1 LTSRVARLRFLPVKT
16 LTFSH
21 RDPAAEA
28 VTETHHAITKADRE
42 MLKAIYRQTV
52 GAPGTGHPVAHT
64 GDLAEALGTSPGTAT
79 THVKRLADRDLVA
92 HTPYVGVSLTD
103 AGRAAA
109 VRAIRRHR
117 LVERFLA
124 DVLGYDWK
132 DADRLATSFEHELP
146 DEVEER
152 INETLGHPDS
162 CPHGFPIPEATAV
175 EVPPLPPLTDLEPGD
190 VAVVAVPGSTDPD
203 IVEFLDGLG
212 LVPGAHIE
220 VREKHPFDGPLVVR
234 VEGNDRTL
242 GRRVAAQVFVRSSD
256 GSPPGDR
263 KAS

>member
-1 LTSRVARLRFLPVKT
+1 MTEPPT
-16 LTFSH
+16 LE
-21 RDPAAEA
+21 P
-28 VTETHHAITKADRE
+28 ITKADRE
-42 MLKAIYRQTV
+42 MLKAIYRQSV
-52 GAPGTGHPVAHT
+52 GGAGSDHPVAHT
-64 GDLAEALGTSPGTAT
+64 GDLAEAMGTSPGTAT
-79 THVKRLADRDLVA
+79 THVKRLADRGLVV
-92 HTPYVGVSLTD
+92 HTPYVGVALTD
-103 AGRAAA
+103 RGRAAA

-132 DADRLATSFEHELP
+132 DADRLATTFEHELP

-152 INETLGHPDS
+152 INTTLGHPDS
-162 CPHGFPIPEATAV
+162 CPHGFPIPEASALD
-175 EVPPLPPLTDLEPGD
+175 VPPLPPLADLEPGD

-212 LVPGAHIE
+212 LVPGARIE

-234 VEGNDRTL
+234 VEGHDRTL
-242 GRRVAAQVFVRSSD
+242 GRPVANQVFVRSGD
-256 GSPPGDR
+256 TPPGNR